1 MSSLFEGMV
10 LFTPQT
16 PSSPPPP
23 DSDEAEQLNQSSATA
38 KEPNVDIVNHVYS
51 RSVSSSSSVSVPLD
65 ENLFSDLTVVT
76 ASETP
81 ETFGDRPVSPSLTAV
96 SQRQSSTRKKRRA
109 GGLRIGYGRDK
120 DIPNSSANLDES
132 NESPVAA
139 SQQNEKQD
147 HDYDYHQSSVITVLH
162 EDHDACRPND
172 QIGVSL
178 ATEEADAAASPC
190 SNGNIQGEEVDE
202 GECKV
207 KTTFSSKSSS
217 PINSRLEEIRKHM
230 IEKLKQAQEAV
241 TNVSAAR
248 KNSIRS
254 RRKTAEKLSEAA
266 AKHRELEQELEEA
279 CEKED
284 FEKAERVSESLSS
297 AEKDREVLVAAYK
310 EAEAYCDT
318 LESQM
323 KAALEY
329 QIQAEE
335 ECASLFQSFA
345 ADASHNADMLLEN
358 AKELSSKETE
368 KWLLSTE
375 EVELRKM
382 ELDIESQL
390 VDGARLTLNISIEHS
405 FEDDQKEKDLLYQRR
420 KILEED
426 LQRLLL
432 LVKEKEAE
440 ISENNSKIERVE
452 KRIFGATSSF
462 QEVHSRL
469 DTMYNDL
476 QSALHQVESE
486 YESLSKRKKETERL
500 LCQEE
505 TRGEKVR
512 EISRISRD
520 EANMLQEVATLRKN
534 LLQFILQSMQDKLR
548 LAKTE
553 EKLSEDVRVLRQGIS
568 GARASLQEL
577 ASLKLSIQQK
587 VESLNQRLLF
597 VDKRVPEL
605 EAEKKV
611 AATARN
617 FREAARIAAE
627 AKTLSVEKEELEIN
641 KETAILELKKLEEQ
655 ICNTIEE
662 LQETETQVSEK
673 EKEVAMARFQR
684 LILIADAANAER
696 SAALELG
703 DLEEAEVLLAEAEAS
718 SAEARNIQLLYDF
731 RDTDVANLPK
741 HFLPMEL
748 VSKLGHKQLAELLD
762 SL

>member
-1 MSSLFEGMV
+1 MASDTETDDMSSLFEGMV

-16 PSSPPPP
+16 SSSPPSP
-23 DSDEAEQLNQSSATA
+23 DSDEAEQLNQSSSTA
-38 KEPNVDIVNHVYS
+38 KEPNVDIVSHVYS
-51 RSVSSSSSVSVPLD
+51 RSVSSSSSVPLD

-132 NESPVAA
+132 NEFPVAA

-202 GECKV
+202 GECEL

-241 TNVSAAR
+241 TTVSATR

-345 ADASHNADMLLEN
+345 AVSVFFEIFFF
-358 AKELSSKETE
+358 SS
-368 KWLLSTE
+368 
-375 EVELRKM
+375 
-382 ELDIESQL
+382 
-390 VDGARLTLNISIEHS
+390 
-405 FEDDQKEKDLLYQRR
+405 
-420 KILEED
+420 
-426 LQRLLL
+426 
-432 LVKEKEAE
+432 
-440 ISENNSKIERVE
+440 
-452 KRIFGATSSF
+452 
-462 QEVHSRL
+462 
-469 DTMYNDL
+469 
-476 QSALHQVESE
+476 
-486 YESLSKRKKETERL
+486 
-500 LCQEE
+500 
-505 TRGEKVR
+505 
-512 EISRISRD
+512 
-520 EANMLQEVATLRKN
+520 
-534 LLQFILQSMQDKLR
+534 
-548 LAKTE
+548 
-553 EKLSEDVRVLRQGIS
+553 
-568 GARASLQEL
+568 
-577 ASLKLSIQQK
+577 
-587 VESLNQRLLF
+587 
-597 VDKRVPEL
+597 
-605 EAEKKV
+605 
-611 AATARN
+611 
-617 FREAARIAAE
+617 
-627 AKTLSVEKEELEIN
+627 
-641 KETAILELKKLEEQ
+641 
-655 ICNTIEE
+655 
-662 LQETETQVSEK
+662 
-673 EKEVAMARFQR
+673 
-684 LILIADAANAER
+684 
-696 SAALELG
+696 
-703 DLEEAEVLLAEAEAS
+703 
-718 SAEARNIQLLYDF
+718 
-731 RDTDVANLPK
+731 
-741 HFLPMEL
+741 
-748 VSKLGHKQLAELLD
+748 
-762 SL
+762 